1 MYNFRVEK
9 AISVFFWT
17 PLGFFLIEI
26 FVVVIVLV
34 FVFFFSFECGEL
46 CIAF

>member
-1 MYNFRVEK
+1 MEK
-9 AISVFFWT
+9 TISVFFLDST
-17 PLGFFLIEI
+17 RLFLIEI